1 MRVVGTLFI
10 ENEKLLLNLS
20 RKRSIYQLVAG
31 KIENGETPIEAMIRE
46 AHEELGDKAIIDE
59 TAFEQI
65 LEFDE
70 IASSDNITP
79 IHYYLFKYNG
89 LIEGEITTSD
99 EITSYLWYDTSIN
112 DIMLS
117 NTLNHVVIPYCKEK
131 KLIR

>member
-20 RKRSIYQLVAG
+20 RKSTIYQLVAG

-46 AHEELGDKAIIDE
+46 AHEELGDKAIIDVN
-59 TAFEQI
+59 AFEQI
-65 LEFDE
+65 LEFNE

-89 LIEGEITTSD
+89 VIEGEITTSD

>member
-1 MRVVGTLFI
+1 MRVVGALFI

-20 RKRSIYQLVAG
+20 RKRTIYQLVAG

-46 AHEELGDKAIIDE
+46 AHEELGDKAIIDVN
-59 TAFEQI
+59 AFEQI

>member
-31 KIENGETPIEAMIRE
+31 KIENDESPLEAMIRE
-46 AHEELGDKAIIDE
+46 AHEELGEKAIIDE
-59 TAFEQI
+59 AAFEQI

-89 LIEGEITTSD
+89 VIEGEITTSE
-99 EITSYLWYDTSIN
+99 EITRYLWYDTSIS

-117 NTLNHVVIPYCKEK
+117 NTLNHVVIPYCKEM

>member
-20 RKRSIYQLVAG
+20 RKRIIYQLVAG
-31 KIENGETPIEAMIRE
+31 KIENGETPLEAMIRE
-46 AHEELGDKAIIDE
+46 VHEELGEKAIIDE
-59 TAFEQI
+59 AAFEQI

-89 LIEGEITTSD
+89 VIEGEITTSE
-99 EITSYLWYDTSIN
+99 EITRYLWYDTSIS

>member
-20 RKRSIYQLVAG
+20 RKSTIYQLVAG

-46 AHEELGDKAIIDE
+46 AHEELGDKAIIDVN
-59 TAFEQI
+59 AFEQI

-89 LIEGEITTSD
+89 VIEGKITTSD

>member
-20 RKRSIYQLVAG
+20 RKSTIYQLVAG

-46 AHEELGDKAIIDE
+46 AHEELGDKAIIDVN
-59 TAFEQI
+59 AFEQI

-89 LIEGEITTSD
+89 VIEGEITTSE
-99 EITSYLWYDTSIN
+99 EITRYLWYDTSIS

>member
-20 RKRSIYQLVAG
+20 RKSTIYQLVAG

-46 AHEELGDKAIIDE
+46 AHEELGDKAIIDVN
-59 TAFEQI
+59 AFEQI

-89 LIEGEITTSD
+89 VIEGEITTSD

>member
-1 MRVVGTLFI
+1 MRVVGALFI

-59 TAFEQI
+59 AAFEQI

-70 IASSDNITP
+70 IASSDNITS

-89 LIEGEITTSD
+89 VIEGEITTSD

-112 DIMLS
+112 DIILS

>member
-20 RKRSIYQLVAG
+20 RKSTIYQLVAG

-46 AHEELGDKAIIDE
+46 AHEELGDKAIIDVN
-59 TAFEQI
+59 AFEQI

-89 LIEGEITTSD
+89 VIEGEITTSD
-99 EITSYLWYDTSIN
+99 EITCYLWYDTSIN